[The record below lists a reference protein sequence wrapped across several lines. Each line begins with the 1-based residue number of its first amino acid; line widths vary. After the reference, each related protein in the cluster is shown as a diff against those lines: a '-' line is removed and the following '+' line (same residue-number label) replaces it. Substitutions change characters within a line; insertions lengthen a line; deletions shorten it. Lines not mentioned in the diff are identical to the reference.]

1 MFARRAMREEREKQE
16 LADLR
21 TTAAPV
27 KLGMLRGQSRRLSLR
42 TAASELVERLG
53 GEIRVED
60 GSLVML
66 APPFSTL
73 SGRDVRATRT
83 NRRGSPSPRRR
94 CRPMHPPDSLARWER
109 HEEPATWMSAP
120 RSKC

>member
-83 NRRGSPSPRRR
+83 NRRARYRLAVVADRCIHQIASLGGSGTRSRR
-94 CRPMHPPDSLARWER
+94 HG
-109 HEEPATWMSAP
+109 
-120 RSKC
+120 

>member
-1 MFARRAMREEREKQE
+1 MREEREKQE

-42 TAASELVERLG
+42 AAAGELVERLG

-60 GSLVML
+60 GSLVIL
-66 APPFSTL
+66 APPLSTL
-73 SGRDVRATRT
+73 SGRELRATRA
-83 NRRGSPSPRRR
+83 NRRGWPSPRRR
-94 CRPMHPPDSLARWER
+94 CQPMHPPDSLARWER
-109 HEEPATWMSAP
+109 HGESATWMSAP

>member
-42 TAASELVERLG
+42 AAASELVERLG

-60 GSLVML
+60 GSLVI
-66 APPFSTL
+66 S
-73 SGRDVRATRT
+73 
-83 NRRGSPSPRRR
+83 RRS
-94 CRPMHPPDSLARWER
+94 
-109 HEEPATWMSAP
+109 SAP
-120 RSKC
+120 SAGETCALPERTAGAGHRLAVVAGRCIHQIASLGGSGTRSRRHG